1 MPQLGYLISKL
12 QVGEK
17 TYNSPEIWNSK
28 HKITRA
34 AKKAQK
40 LASIKANSLLNSSY
54 KVCDNNYLPA
64 DSYVKTLSSK
74 LDYPRYKE
82 IAPWSPVFS
91 KMKQIILFKK

>member
-28 HKITRA
+28 HKITKVT
-34 AKKAQK
+34 KKAQK

-54 KVCDNNYLPA
+54 KVCDNNELPV
-64 DSYVKTLSSK
+64 DSYLKTLSSK
-74 LDYPRYKE
+74 LDSPNYKE
-82 IAPWSPVFS
+82 IAPWSTIFN